1 MKAFKRISWTQ
12 KNSKTNKPHKF
23 VLIFS
28 QKLDWRGSSKYVAL
42 KNVSTYYKKHK
53 IKKL

>member
-1 MKAFKRISWTQ
+1 MNT
-12 KNSKTNKPHKF
+12 KNSKTNKPHKI

-42 KNVSTYYKKHK
+42 KSVSAYYKKHK